1 MNAIALAL
9 TVLLAQTAPQY
20 GEEEK
25 GNRQREAYRQGYKEG
40 FDEGYRKG
48 REEAEHR
55 AAAAANSAAA
65 AANAAAAAAVEA
77 AKPKPTGPIRIIS
90 AVYTG
95 GSGSCD
101 AHRWLG
107 PKVNG
112 KRSASV
118 EVSNSMCGDP
128 AYGKRKSLEV
138 AYTCGTMVK
147 EASAYEH
154 RTLYLDCNS

>member
-1 MNAIALAL
+1 MNAIAIAF
-9 TVLLAQTAPQY
+9 TVLLAQTTPHY
-20 GEEEK
+20 GEDEK
-25 GNRQREAYRQGYKEG
+25 GNRQRDAYRQGYKEG

-55 AAAAANSAAA
+55 AQA
-65 AANAAAAAAVEA
+65 AANAAAAAAAEA
-77 AKPKPTGPIRIIS
+77 AKPRPTGPIRVVS

-101 AHRWLG
+101 AQRWLA
-107 PKVNG
+107 PKVTG

-118 EVSNSMCGDP
+118 EVTNKMCGDP
-128 AYGKRKSLEV
+128 AYGKKKSLEV
-138 AYTCGTMVK
+138 AYICGTMVK

>member
-1 MNAIALAL
+1 MNVIAIAL
-9 TVLLAQTAPQY
+9 TVLLAQATPQY

-25 GNRQREAYRQGYKEG
+25 GNRQREAYRQGYKDG

-55 AAAAANSAAA
+55 AAAAAN
-65 AANAAAAAAVEA
+65 AAAAAATEA
-77 AKPKPTGPIRIIS
+77 ARPKPTGPIRIVS
-90 AVYTG
+90 AIYTG

-118 EVSNSMCGDP
+118 EVSNNMCGDP

-138 AYTCGTMVK
+138 TYICGTMVK